1 MTECILNPAA
11 GGGMSALAEV
21 YRFKTLIKSK
31 TGNQLLLSIVQR
43 VQMPE
48 MYMRDACA

>member
-21 YRFKTLIKSK
+21 YRLIALVNIK
-31 TGNQLLLSIVQR
+31 TGNQLLLSVVR
-43 VQMPE
+43 SVQMPN
-48 MYMRDACA
+48 M